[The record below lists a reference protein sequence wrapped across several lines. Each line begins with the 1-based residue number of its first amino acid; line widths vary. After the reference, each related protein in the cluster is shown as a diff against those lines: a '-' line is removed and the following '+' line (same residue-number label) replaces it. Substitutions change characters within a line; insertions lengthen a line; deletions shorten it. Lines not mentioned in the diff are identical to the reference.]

1 MNKINNEISFYYC
14 YSNEIKEYLLSK
26 GFKYVNIALN
36 PNTYNKYWLFIRTD
50 ELTRSLDEYHKVK

>member
-1 MNKINNEISFYYC
+1 MNEVNNKIPFYYC
-14 YSNEIKEYLLSK
+14 YSNEIKEYLISN

-50 ELTRSLDEYHKVK
+50 ELTKSLDKYHKVK